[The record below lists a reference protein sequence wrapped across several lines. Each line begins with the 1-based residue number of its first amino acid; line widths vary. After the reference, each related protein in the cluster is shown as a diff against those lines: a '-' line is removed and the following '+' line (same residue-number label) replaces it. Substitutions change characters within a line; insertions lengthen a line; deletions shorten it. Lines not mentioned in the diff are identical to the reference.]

1 MLSSISN
8 ESYNISEDNDSLYLL
23 SSLYVLF
30 LFLYFLI
37 SIQEPAKYEFS
48 YEVKDEQ
55 SGADYGHTESR
66 DGDRAQGEFNV
77 LLPDGRKQIVEYE
90 ADQDGFK
97 PQIRYEGEANSQ
109 GYGSGGP
116 GGNGGDNGYPTGG
129 PSNGYSSGRPNGGSD
144 FSDGI

>member
-1 MLSSISN
+1 MI
-8 ESYNISEDNDSLYLL
+8 
-23 SSLYVLF
+23 V
-30 LFLYFLI
+30 
-37 SIQEPAKYEFS
+37 QEPAKYEFS
-48 YEVKDEQ
+48 YEVKDDE

-109 GYGSGGP
+109 GYGSGEPGSNGGSDFGGNGYPSGGPNGNGGSGDNGYPSGRP
-116 GGNGGDNGYPTGG
+116 GGNGGDGMTMFLINL
-129 PSNGYSSGRPNGGSD
+129 
-144 FSDGI
+144 